1 MRSLFRA
8 NWRCLYPRAGGG
20 GQHPE
25 AHPTYLPHPLV
36 YFQKRRSLLFYALA
50 SRRPLSPPP
59 PPRPLTFELNIPSS
73 PWTGIFYTSPNVVF
87 VYSPCTP
94 RGTRVHCLT
103 SIILFSGGR
112 GCYTGGNTTNF
123 FGKFF
128 NYHFFKPLLS
138 RLSREKINWTS
149 GGRYTSTYVGHVG
162 CSKFGNTCNI
172 MDNGSGNTVG
182 ANYCIEIVYCGYTC
196 IEKSRFI
203 R

>member
-25 AHPTYLPHPLV
+25 AHPTYLSHPLV

-87 VYSPCTP
+87 VYSPCIP

-112 GCYTGGNTTNF
+112 GCFFDIPMGRIFSENFSTTTFLNHCWAGWA
-123 FGKFF
+123 GK
-128 NYHFFKPLLS
+128 
-138 RLSREKINWTS
+138 R
-149 GGRYTSTYVGHVG
+149 
-162 CSKFGNTCNI
+162 
-172 MDNGSGNTVG
+172 
-182 ANYCIEIVYCGYTC
+182 
-196 IEKSRFI
+196 
-203 R
+203 